1 MNVSPPWEWTNY
13 YSTIVIKQCFFV
25 DYSLSKKEA
34 YEAFLLRD
42 GLNTDLGEENLGSDA
57 AATVSFFLV
66 VSEFWKSYDV

>member
-42 GLNTDLGEENLGSDA
+42 GLNTDFEENLGSDA